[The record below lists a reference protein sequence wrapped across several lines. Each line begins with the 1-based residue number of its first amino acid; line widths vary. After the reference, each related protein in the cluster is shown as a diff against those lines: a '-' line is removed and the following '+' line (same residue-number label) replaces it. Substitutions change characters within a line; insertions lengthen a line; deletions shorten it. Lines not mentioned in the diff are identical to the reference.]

1 MKLSR
6 GWTKGGPSSMDGC
19 FCVYVVKTT
28 NALLLFFKHR
38 NLEVRTQVLD
48 RREGLVSRLP
58 CALQDGRPH
67 RT

>member
-1 MKLSR
+1 
-6 GWTKGGPSSMDGC
+6 MDGC